1 MTRLE
6 ALCVAHNA
14 AASVAE
20 RQGITVT
27 ELIQSRT
34 KAAVEGRR
42 ILAAELIARMS
53 VAVIADVLGLS
64 KPGVRLLLGPLRPR
78 RVQPKDVWC
87 ARNGDDLI
95 PCKSYWAAKN
105 TVIELRKSGIRGAEL
120 VRREVGVA

>member
-6 ALCVAHNA
+6 ALYLAHNA

-20 RQGITVT
+20 RQGITVAK
-27 ELIQSRT
+27 LIQSHT

-42 ILAAELIARMS
+42 ILVAELLAKMS
-53 VAVIADVLGLS
+53 LAVIADVLGLS
-64 KPGVRLLLGPLRPR
+64 KSGVRLLLGPLRPR
-78 RVQPKDVWC
+78 RVPPKAVWC

-95 PCKSYWAAKN
+95 PCRSYWAAKN
-105 TVIELRKSGIRGAEL
+105 VVIELRESGIRGAEL

>member
-6 ALCVAHNA
+6 AICAAHNA

-42 ILAAELIARMS
+42 ILAAELIAKMS

-64 KPGVRLLLGPLRPR
+64 RPGVRLLLGPLRPQ
-78 RVQPKDVWC
+78 RVPPKDVWC
-87 ARNGDDLI
+87 ARHGDDLNRARHTGQ
-95 PCKSYWAAKN
+95 PKTQLSSCEKVEYG
-105 TVIELRKSGIRGAEL
+105 ELNWFAGKWG
-120 VRREVGVA
+120 

>member
-6 ALCVAHNA
+6 AICAAHNA

-42 ILAAELIARMS
+42 ILAAELIAKMS

-64 KPGVRLLLGPLRPR
+64 RPGVRLLLGPLRPQ
-78 RVQPKDVWC
+78 RVPPKDVWC
-87 ARNGDDLI
+87 ARHGDDLI
-95 PCKSYWAAKN
+95 PCKTYRAAKN

>member
-6 ALCVAHNA
+6 AICVAHNA

-27 ELIQSRT
+27 ELINTRT
-34 KAAVEGRR
+34 RAAVEGRR
-42 ILAAELIARMS
+42 ILAAEL
-53 VAVIADVLGLS
+53 VAKMPLTVIADVLGLS
-64 KPGVRLLLGPLRPR
+64 RTGVREMLGPKRPLP
-78 RVQPKDVWC
+78 VPPTHVWC
-87 ARNGDDLI
+87 ARTGEELI
-95 PCKSYWAAKN
+95 PCKTYRAAKN

>member
-6 ALCVAHNA
+6 AICVAHNA

-64 KPGVRLLLGPLRPR
+64 RPGVRLLLGPLRPQ
-78 RVQPKDVWC
+78 RVPPKHVWC
-87 ARNGDDLI
+87 VEWDEELVPADTYKRARKYCLEVR
-95 PCKSYWAAKN
+95 A
-105 TVIELRKSGIRGAEL
+105 RGIRGAVVCRKEM
-120 VRREVGVA
+120 GNA

>member
-42 ILAAELIARMS
+42 ILAAELVARMS

-78 RVQPKDVWC
+78 RVPPKDVWC

-105 TVIELRKSGIRGAEL
+105 TVIELRKSGIKGADV